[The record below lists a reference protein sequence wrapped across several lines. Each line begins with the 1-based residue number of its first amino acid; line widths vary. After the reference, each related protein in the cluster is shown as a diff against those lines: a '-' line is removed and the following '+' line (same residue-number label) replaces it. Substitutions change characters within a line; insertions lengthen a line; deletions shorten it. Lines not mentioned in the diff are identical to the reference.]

1 MWYLDVKYLF
11 AITAII
17 LSIIDVFYYI
27 CIIYYLFMSK
37 YSIAKTPA
45 TVMQELILKTQEL
58 RKKNRI
64 SQLELSKR
72 SGVSFGSV
80 KRFETTGQI
89 SLESL
94 LKLAYF
100 FNRLNDFNT
109 VFQIDSNFGTIEE
122 LFSNK
127 TR

>member
-1 MWYLDVKYLF
+1 
-11 AITAII
+11 
-17 LSIIDVFYYI
+17 
-27 CIIYYLFMSK
+27 MSK
-37 YSIAKTPA
+37 YNLIRTPS
-45 TVMQELILKTQEL
+45 TVMKELVVKTQQL
-58 RKKNRI
+58 RKNNKI

-100 FNRLNDFNT
+100 FNRLDDFT
-109 VFQIDSNFGTIEE
+109 SVFLIDPDLVRVER
-122 LFSNK
+122 LFSDK

>member
-1 MWYLDVKYLF
+1 
-11 AITAII
+11 
-17 LSIIDVFYYI
+17 
-27 CIIYYLFMSK
+27 MSK
-37 YSIAKTPA
+37 YSATKTPTA
-45 TVMQELILKTQEL
+45 VMQELVVKTQQL
-58 RKKNRI
+58 RKKNGI
-64 SQLELSKR
+64 SQLELAKR
-72 SGVSFGSV
+72 SGVSFGSI

-100 FNRLNDFNT
+100 FNRLDDFT
-109 VFQIDSNFGTIEE
+109 SVFLIDSDLGMVEK

>member
-1 MWYLDVKYLF
+1 
-11 AITAII
+11 
-17 LSIIDVFYYI
+17 
-27 CIIYYLFMSK
+27 MSK
-37 YSIAKTPA
+37 YSIAKTPTA
-45 TVMQELILKTQEL
+45 VMEELVLKVQQL

-100 FNRLNDFNT
+100 FNRLDDFT
-109 VFQIDSNFGTIEE
+109 AVFHIDSDLGNVAK

>member
-1 MWYLDVKYLF
+1 
-11 AITAII
+11 
-17 LSIIDVFYYI
+17 
-27 CIIYYLFMSK
+27 MSK
-37 YSIAKTPA
+37 YSATITPTA
-45 TVMQELILKTQEL
+45 VMEELVLKVQQL
-58 RKKNRI
+58 RKKNGI

-72 SGVSFGSV
+72 CGVSFGSI

-100 FNRLNDFNT
+100 FNRLDDFT
-109 VFQIDSNFGTIEE
+109 SVFLIDSDLGTVAK
-122 LFSNK
+122 LFSDK

>member
-1 MWYLDVKYLF
+1 
-11 AITAII
+11 
-17 LSIIDVFYYI
+17 
-27 CIIYYLFMSK
+27 MSK
-37 YSIAKTPA
+37 YSITKTTA
-45 TVMQELILKTQEL
+45 TVMQELVLKTQEL
-58 RKKNRI
+58 RKKNGV

-72 SGVSFGSV
+72 SGVSFGSI

-100 FNRLNDFNT
+100 FNRLDDFNT
-109 VFQIDSNFGTIEE
+109 VFQIDSNLENVEE

>member
-1 MWYLDVKYLF
+1 
-11 AITAII
+11 
-17 LSIIDVFYYI
+17 
-27 CIIYYLFMSK
+27 MSK
-37 YSIAKTPA
+37 YSATKTPSA
-45 TVMQELILKTQEL
+45 VMEELILKVQQL
-58 RKKNRI
+58 RKKVKI

-100 FNRLNDFNT
+100 FNRLEDFT
-109 VFQIDSNFGTIEE
+109 PVFQIDSDLGNVAK

>member
-1 MWYLDVKYLF
+1 MP
-11 AITAII
+11 
-17 LSIIDVFYYI
+17 
-27 CIIYYLFMSK
+27 K
-37 YSIAKTPA
+37 YSVTKTPNE
-45 TVMQELILKTQEL
+45 VMDELVRKMQQL
-58 RKKNRI
+58 RKKNKI

-72 SGVSFGSV
+72 SGVSFGSI

-100 FNRLNDFNT
+100 FNRLEDFST
-109 VFQIDSNFGTIEE
+109 VFQIDSNLETVAK
-122 LFSNK
+122 LFSTK

>member
-1 MWYLDVKYLF
+1 M
-11 AITAII
+11 
-17 LSIIDVFYYI
+17 YI
-27 CIIYYLFMSK
+27 RIIYYTPMSK
-37 YSIAKTPA
+37 YNLIRTPS
-45 TVMQELILKTQEL
+45 TVMKELVLKTQQL
-58 RKKNRI
+58 RKNNKI

-100 FNRLNDFNT
+100 FNRLDDFT
-109 VFQIDSNFGTIEE
+109 SVFLIDPDLVRVER
-122 LFSNK
+122 LFSDK

>member
-1 MWYLDVKYLF
+1 
-11 AITAII
+11 
-17 LSIIDVFYYI
+17 
-27 CIIYYLFMSK
+27 MSK
-37 YSIAKTPA
+37 YSATKTP
-45 TVMQELILKTQEL
+45 TVVMNELVQKVQQL
-58 RKKNRI
+58 RKVNRI

-72 SGVSFGSV
+72 SGVSFGSI

-100 FNRLNDFNT
+100 FNRLEDFT
-109 VFQIDSNFGTIEE
+109 SVFQIDTNLEKVAK

>member
-1 MWYLDVKYLF
+1 
-11 AITAII
+11 
-17 LSIIDVFYYI
+17 
-27 CIIYYLFMSK
+27 MSK
-37 YSIAKTPA
+37 YSATKTPKA
-45 TVMQELILKTQEL
+45 VMDELVQKVQQL
-58 RKKNRI
+58 RKKNGV

-72 SGVSFGSV
+72 SGVSFGSI

-100 FNRLNDFNT
+100 FNRLGDFT
-109 VFQIDSNFGTIEE
+109 PVFQIDTNLETVAK

>member
-1 MWYLDVKYLF
+1 
-11 AITAII
+11 
-17 LSIIDVFYYI
+17 
-27 CIIYYLFMSK
+27 MSK
-37 YSIAKTPA
+37 YSVIKTPN
-45 TVMQELILKTQEL
+45 TVMHELVLKIKQL
-58 RKKNRI
+58 RKKSKI
-64 SQLELSKR
+64 SQLELAKR

-100 FNRLNDFNT
+100 FNRLDDFT
-109 VFQIDSNFGTIEE
+109 GVFQIDPDLRDIEK
-122 LFSNK
+122 LFSHK

>member
-1 MWYLDVKYLF
+1 
-11 AITAII
+11 
-17 LSIIDVFYYI
+17 
-27 CIIYYLFMSK
+27 MSK
-37 YSIAKTPA
+37 YNITKTPSA
-45 TVMQELILKTQEL
+45 VMEELVLKIQQL
-58 RKKNRI
+58 RKKNGI

-100 FNRLNDFNT
+100 FNRLDDFT
-109 VFQIDSNFGTIEE
+109 AVFHIDSDLGNVAK

>member
-1 MWYLDVKYLF
+1 M
-11 AITAII
+11 A
-17 LSIIDVFYYI
+17 
-27 CIIYYLFMSK
+27 K
-37 YSIAKTPA
+37 YSITKTPA
-45 TVMQELILKTQEL
+45 TVMKELAVKAQQL
-58 RKKNRI
+58 RKKNGI

-72 SGVSFGSV
+72 SGVSFGSL
-80 KRFETTGQI
+80 KRFETSGQI

-100 FNRLNDFNT
+100 FNRLEDFT
-109 VFQIDSNFGTIEE
+109 PLFQIDADFENVEK

>member
-1 MWYLDVKYLF
+1 
-11 AITAII
+11 
-17 LSIIDVFYYI
+17 
-27 CIIYYLFMSK
+27 MSK
-37 YSIAKTPA
+37 YSVSKTPTA
-45 TVMQELILKTQEL
+45 VMQELVLKTQQL
-58 RKKNRI
+58 RRKSKI
-64 SQLELSKR
+64 SQLELAKR

-100 FNRLNDFNT
+100 FNRLDDFST
-109 VFQIDSNFGTIEE
+109 VFQIDSDLDNVEK

>member
-1 MWYLDVKYLF
+1 
-11 AITAII
+11 
-17 LSIIDVFYYI
+17 
-27 CIIYYLFMSK
+27 MSK
-37 YSIAKTPA
+37 YSATKTP
-45 TVMQELILKTQEL
+45 TIVMDELVQKVQQL
-58 RKKNRI
+58 RKKNGV

-100 FNRLNDFNT
+100 FNRLEDFT
-109 VFQIDSNFGTIEE
+109 SVFQIDTNLETVAK

>member
-1 MWYLDVKYLF
+1 
-11 AITAII
+11 
-17 LSIIDVFYYI
+17 
-27 CIIYYLFMSK
+27 MSK
-37 YSIAKTPA
+37 YSNTKTPTA
-45 TVMQELILKTQEL
+45 VMQELVVKIQQL
-58 RKKNRI
+58 RKKNGI
-64 SQLELSKR
+64 SQLELAKR
-72 SGVSFGSV
+72 SGVSFGSI

-100 FNRLNDFNT
+100 FNRLDDFT
-109 VFQIDSNFGTIEE
+109 AVFQIDTDLANVEK